1 MVLVLLTAHAT
12 RFLHAEFFSH
22 SFFFLEKLRLKAQ
35 AFLLSFK
42 GLTQL
47 KNFFLFELGLGSA
60 QLENHKSELGLG
72 LNSE

>member
-12 RFLHAEFFSH
+12 RFLHAEFFFH
-22 SFFFLEKLRLKAQ
+22 SFFFLEKLKLRLEAQ

-47 KNFFLFELGLGSA
+47 KIFFYLSLAWARLSWRIINLSWA
-60 QLENHKSELGLG
+60 WA
-72 LNSE
+72 